1 MYKSYDIGKRGVP
14 LLVDGDLLKTKF
26 EKLATKEYYNALSA
40 NERDGKIDPYSALGD
55 SVKMRPNH
63 SSDQKEIS
71 RLLKRCFPNITFRL
85 SGFFIYG
92 PGDYMSEHT
101 NSNDPGNTMYITYA
115 TGESSF
121 SYRFDPSEEFV
132 KTSDMKNDIT
142 LRTFSLTGEGP
153 FTHHKVDCE
162 SGYRLSIGMRYVQIK

>member
-1 MYKSYDIGKRGVP
+1 
-14 LLVDGDLLKTKF
+14 
-26 EKLATKEYYNALSA
+26 
-40 NERDGKIDPYSALGD
+40 
-55 SVKMRPNH
+55 MRSIH
-63 SSDQKEIS
+63 SSDQKEII

-85 SGFFIYG
+85 SGFFLYG

-121 SYRFDPSEEFV
+121 SYRFDPSEEFT
-132 KTSDMKNDIT
+132 KTEDAIDDIT
-142 LRTFSLTGEGP
+142 LRTFSLTAEGP